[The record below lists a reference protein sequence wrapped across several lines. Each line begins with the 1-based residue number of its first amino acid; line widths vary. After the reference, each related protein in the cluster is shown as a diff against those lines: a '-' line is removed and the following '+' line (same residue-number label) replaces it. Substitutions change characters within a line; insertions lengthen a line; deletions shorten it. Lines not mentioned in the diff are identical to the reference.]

1 MKLWKGQGC
10 VCSQASAAVGGWGEA
25 CLRLHYSDGGE
36 GGVIQLPGSED
47 AGKEPSALCPSSAL
61 LFFPFIPQ
69 IFIERLL

>member
-10 VCSQASAAVGGWGEA
+10 VCSQACAAVGGGQA

>member
-10 VCSQASAAVGGWGEA
+10 VCSQACAAVGGGG
-25 CLRLHYSDGGE
+25 RLVSDSTIAMGGE

>member
-1 MKLWKGQGC
+1 MSAVRPVLQWGGGGQ
-10 VCSQASAAVGGWGEA
+10 A
-25 CLRLHYSDGGE
+25 CLRLHYSDGG

>member
-1 MKLWKGQGC
+1 M
-10 VCSQASAAVGGWGEA
+10 SAVSSVLQWGGGGG
-25 CLRLHYSDGGE
+25 RIVSDSTIAMG